1 MKRRSDDGDG
11 FLEARLLYFKCSCLS
26 HHFNK
31 TPLDHGSGPLNKRW
45 EQVFTCNQ
53 SPLSNLLSAP
63 YEIPSLKGLRASH
76 FSASSPRHP
85 YGSR

>member
-1 MKRRSDDGDG
+1 MVFSKLGCCISNV
-11 FLEARLLYFKCSCLS
+11 CLS

-31 TPLDHGSGPLNKRW
+31 TPLDKEAPLNKRW

-63 YEIPSLKGLRASH
+63 YEIPSLKGLRASR